1 MKRLFTAVLLCMA
14 TITFAQSVQEGDF
27 KKQFE
32 VYSNKYAQEVV
43 DFMTHKKFKG
53 REAGTKENFKIM
65 EFIKGEF
72 TAAGLDVQVQE
83 ITAESLAETI
93 GEPKPGKTYP
103 QEIGNVIARIKGK
116 QHNKYVIV
124 GAHYDHLGKKKGLG
138 IHPGADD
145 NASGIVALL
154 SLAKMMK
161 SSGITPE
168 YTILF
173 CAWDGEEKGLLGSK
187 YFVEK
192 WFGTRAASDSICYYM
207 NFDMVGRT
215 ATPEHPAVTFAW
227 NDNYPYLKE
236 QCTKVAEMIPG
247 PFRILY
253 DQRFGDGKGGS
264 DYAPFS
270 ARNIPFVAWMED
282 EMHEDYHKPTDT
294 PDKIHWI
301 KLRKTVLLA
310 YGILFGWVN

>member
-1 MKRLFTAVLLCMA
+1 MRKFLAILLVF
-14 TITFAQSVQEGDF
+14 ITVPVFAQMTDRQDF
-27 KKQFE
+27 TEQFA
-32 VYSNKYAQEVV
+32 VYSNKYAQEVINH
-43 DFMTHKKFKG
+43 MAHKKFKG
-53 REAGTKENFKIM
+53 REAGTKENRKIM
-65 EFIKGEF
+65 EFISNELSGAGVDVRIQDI
-72 TAAGLDVQVQE
+72 TAAD
-83 ITAESLAETI
+83 LADAI
-93 GEPKPGKTYP
+93 GEPKPGKSYP
-103 QEIGNVIARIKGK
+103 ENMGNVIGKIKGK
-116 QHNKYVIV
+116 HHNKYVIV
-124 GAHYDHLGKKKGLG
+124 GAHYDHLGKKKGAG

-154 SLAKMMK
+154 SLAKMIK
-161 SSGITPE
+161 ASGITPE

-192 WFGTRAASDSICYYM
+192 WFAERAASDSICYYM

-215 ATPEHPAVTFAW
+215 ANPAHPAVTFAW
-227 NDNYPYLKE
+227 NDNYPFIKDQCIKAAKE
-236 QCTKVAEMIPG
+236 IPG
-247 PFRILY
+247 PFEIIY

-270 ARNIPFVAWMED
+270 KRNIPFVAWMED
-282 EMHEDYHKPTDT
+282 EMHPDYHKPGDT

-310 YGILFGWVN
+310 YGVLWQWVN